1 MGAHMPCVQVA
12 SHLIAGRAM
21 CRRTGVEERKRRGR
35 VGLAAGM
42 CVGMWY
48 VVDRGGQCG
57 EPDGTGGQYEHP
69 RTWSE
74 EYDVLFTVGVACAL
88 PSLGKCLDLLGV
100 EEVRE
105 ARSTASCAA
114 HQQHLPCVG
123 RKEPSSWQRCKASGM
138 GGGWRA
144 AEAAVLVA
152 VKAVVSGEWGGGR
165 RRGSPTQ
172 FHDTQQGSMAEPWA
186 AAAMVAVNWAAWQ
199 SLDGAAV
206 VVVKAVGND
215 RGGRRAGG
223 RRGRLTHGEEGSLS
237 QQKP

>member
-1 MGAHMPCVQVA
+1 MPLPA
-12 SHLIAGRAM
+12 SHSPPHSPPLSTPTAPTASEGW
-21 CRRTGVEERKRRGR
+21 RRGSGGGGWGWPL
-35 VGLAAGM
+35 VCALV
-42 CVGMWY
+42 CGMWWTEEGN
-48 VVDRGGQCG
+48 VVNRM
-57 EPDGTGGQYEHP
+57 
-69 RTWSE
+69 
-74 EYDVLFTVGVACAL
+74 
-88 PSLGKCLDLLGV
+88 
-100 EEVRE
+100 
-105 ARSTASCAA
+105 
-114 HQQHLPCVG
+114 HLPCVG